1 MHDVVKN
8 RAIVP
13 KYNVSQMLIESAFRS
28 RRGKYKLI
36 SDFIIIQIFTFVSS
50 RRLHIRRYTSICS
63 GLFLELCA
71 RLENQWR
78 PSSNFSDESQN
89 ERWISYDDACSR
101 VRYRIRDTHRE
112 SRKKK
117 SHVYFSNCACQ
128 HIRGVKKINMKYAC
142 IISLWLLCHTL
153 LTQSGWSA
161 TARNRY
167 TALRSDHLRVAWR
180 NRASEFR
187 FFFLSNSPF
196 IYVASARFLC
206 AGKVAGHE
214 PDFAH
219 ENSILWE
226 RLCAYEERKTSAF
239 NWKEIV
245 RSDVFWLLVRSLS
258 PPLCLLCASIRNDF
272 MPHSILFRCFRHK
285 SNRRKRQKQAAP
297 ATSYTLRRSCILYPS
312 T

>member
-142 IISLWLLCHTL
+142 IISLWLLWHTL

-167 TALRSDHLRVAWR
+167 TALRSDHLRVA
-180 NRASEFR
+180 
-187 FFFLSNSPF
+187 
-196 IYVASARFLC
+196 
-206 AGKVAGHE
+206 
-214 PDFAH
+214 
-219 ENSILWE
+219 
-226 RLCAYEERKTSAF
+226 
-239 NWKEIV
+239 
-245 RSDVFWLLVRSLS
+245 
-258 PPLCLLCASIRNDF
+258 
-272 MPHSILFRCFRHK
+272 
-285 SNRRKRQKQAAP
+285 
-297 ATSYTLRRSCILYPS
+297 
-312 T
+312 